1 MGYRWPNNFP
11 LDQYMEQGFS
21 DQDLE
26 RLCDRQS
33 ETNRGS
39 IPFPRIFSFAELYGM
54 GFATRVV
61 ANLPRLMPIPYFSDH
76 GVHHTENWDRVET
89 SNFAR
94 THMTWH
100 EWRAGQDLSPR
111 RVVRITHPLVIFRR
125 RRRIY
130 RKSDASG
137 SLVFLD
143 HSRPGYDFKPYDYE
157 KYFEKLASLPSQMRP
172 KGVCI
177 QMHDIHKGLH
187 KTVRPF
193 GIPLFTVGESSSNF
207 FAERFY
213 DLISRFEFA
222 TSTRVSSHSYLTEE
236 AGVRFFLWGE
246 EISPKT
252 DRPQLLREFEDHL
265 LEHAKKVFSD
275 FPPRRTFERY
285 NWLNSTLSLD
295 IGLDESV
302 RRIRR
307 TVQRDLLYALLV
319 GVRSAPAYLTKW
331 AKRKVQNSKAA
342 EERNKDNARD
352 V

>member
-1 MGYRWPNNFP
+1 MGYRWPNNSS
-11 LDQYMEQGFS
+11 LDEYMEQGFS

-33 ETNRGS
+33 DSNRGS
-39 IPFPRIFSFAELYGM
+39 IPFLRIFSFAELYGM

-61 ANLPRLMPIPYFSDH
+61 ADLPRLMPLPYFSDH
-76 GVHHTENWDRVET
+76 GVTHTEIWNHVET
-89 SNFAR
+89 SNSAR
-94 THMTWH
+94 THVTWH
-100 EWRAGQDLSPR
+100 EWRAGQDLSPK

-130 RKSDASG
+130 RSVEASG

-143 HSRPGYDFKPYDYE
+143 HSLPNQDYKPYDYE
-157 KYFEKLASLPSQMRP
+157 EYFEKLASLPSQMRP

-177 QMHDIHKGLH
+177 QMHDVHKGLH

-207 FAERFY
+207 YPERFY
-213 DLISRFEFA
+213 DLITRFEFA
-222 TSTRVSSHSYLTEE
+222 TSTRVGSHSYLTDE

-246 EISPKT
+246 EISPNT
-252 DRPQLLREFEDHL
+252 DRPQHLREFEDHL
-265 LEHAKKVFSD
+265 WEHAKKIFSD
-275 FPPRRTFERY
+275 FPPRRSVERY

-307 TVQRDLLYALLV
+307 TIQRDFLYSLLV
-319 GVRSAPAYLTKW
+319 AARLAPAYLNKW
-331 AKRKVQNSKAA
+331 ARRHFRSKKSNR
-342 EERNKDNARD
+342 EI
-352 V
+352 